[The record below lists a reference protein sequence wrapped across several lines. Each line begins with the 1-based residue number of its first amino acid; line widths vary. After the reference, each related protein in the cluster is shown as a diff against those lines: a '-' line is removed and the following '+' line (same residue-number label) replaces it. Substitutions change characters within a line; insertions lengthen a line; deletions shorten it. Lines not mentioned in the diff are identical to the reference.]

1 MGRRKKKRTNT
12 RRRRLYEAKMRGKQN
27 KIMEEAKLADPYT
40 LKGMTM
46 LSVAELEKHNEQM
59 AKKEWRKKILRKKKK
74 NQRNKRKRKKKID
87 HGWDGFSVIDRKNCL
102 PTLCMVLQDEPSYEM
117 TVTNPRGTLKTL

>member
-1 MGRRKKKRTNT
+1 MGRKKKKRTNT

-46 LSVAELEKHNEQM
+46 LSVAELEEHNEQM
-59 AKKEWRKKILRKKKK
+59 AKKRKEKEELKQEEEEK
-74 NQRNKRKRKKKID
+74 NKTWL
-87 HGWDGFSVIDRKNCL
+87 GWLFG
-102 PTLCMVLQDEPSYEM
+102 Y
-117 TVTNPRGTLKTL
+117 